1 MSDVLPP
8 AFRHLESFVADW
20 DLPSSNDRYRQRLA
34 QPLES
39 MQRFNDAIVA
49 SADAIKTHLD
59 AKPFEAYDA
68 GDRRLVNLMLS
79 FTVVAQAVQIYRR
92 PAVPDSGSV
101 PMFDFALEPWN
112 G

>member
-8 AFRHLESFVADW
+8 AFRHLEPFLATW

-34 QPLES
+34 TPLEA

-49 SADAIKTHLD
+49 SADAIKAHLD
-59 AKPFEAYDA
+59 ARRFEDYDDA
-68 GDRRLVNLMLS
+68 DRRLVNLMLA